1 MGQDKGGKESSGH
14 ETLGFAEFLSRA
26 PSPKEKNED
35 RPHLVVVE
43 PGKEPYVVF
52 VTRNPTVV
60 GRSANADLVLA
71 DTSVSDFHA
80 RLIKHSFGY
89 TIEDMGSA
97 EGTFLQ
103 NRRVSHARIV
113 NGDAFRLGT
122 TTFTFQGEA
131 ASSIPGNRR
140 KTKPLSALSVQNK
153 STALTPSAGPQSI
166 IDQRPPIRRVP
177 TPAAAPRAIAGKN
190 QEHADGEQSIEDLVL
205 KLLRAYRF
213 LARNALIVS
222 VFLVLGT
229 ALGAASFRFVPPVQ
243 GAFSLITLHAAT
255 KANPIDP
262 DSRPAPEEK
271 KQYFAGTIDV
281 LTSTSAVQSTLIA
294 LGIPQPGPG
303 LAEAVIAR
311 MKVVP
316 RGTDSYLATIKPNL
330 FDRGGLDPVL
340 FLATHIQ
347 TYIDLEIA
355 KGLKGYVAEVE
366 FLRSQTEAADKA
378 VKRVS
383 DELVKFREQN
393 VDQLLAQGSVQAG
406 SQLETRRIDLAG
418 EIHRLQGEL
427 GGIRSQLARGS
438 ALQQAKAQSNQPYRD
453 RVARTTQ
460 QIAELRA
467 QGYADGHPDIQ
478 RLLAEQR
485 DIEHMVDNKL
495 AAKPTESDIKQNT
508 AYDALRAQAD
518 QLESR
523 IRAAYTERGFVETNL
538 RNIRKV
544 SALSPEINA
553 KVDELIQMKDETT
566 KQYSLLFDRL
576 KKAEI
581 RLELER
587 VSATSRYEID
597 IPARLEAPP
606 GKKVLATRIFIGTG
620 IGAGMAAVLLLLRA
634 LRDIFRR
641 VSQNANL
648 TILLV
653 VALVGLFNQGCGHPG
668 AFIWVA
674 DLPSK
679 TDGEPV
685 IQPRDTILVEVQK
698 QPALSGEFVIRDD
711 GHFLQPVIGS
721 IRVADLTPRQAA
733 IKISV
738 LLKDVVVNPVVSV
751 WVTKVPP
758 IRVSVVGEVRNVGT
772 YELGRNRNLLT
783 ALAAAGWVTD
793 FASKD
798 GIFVIR
804 ADNSRIRFRLHDIKT
819 SAPATAAFRLNDADV
834 IVVE

>member
-1 MGQDKGGKESSGH
+1 MGQDNGGKEGSGH
-14 ETLGFAEFLSRA
+14 ETLGFAEFLAKA
-26 PSPKEKNED
+26 PLSKETNED
-35 RPHLVVVE
+35 RPHLVVTE

-60 GRSANADLVLA
+60 GRSANADLVLD

-113 NGDAFRLGT
+113 NGDTLRIGK
-122 TTFTFQGEA
+122 TTFTFQGEPTT
-131 ASSIPGNRR
+131 SVQGNRR
-140 KTKPLSALSVQNK
+140 KTKPLSALPTQHK
-153 STALTPSAGPQSI
+153 STALIPSAGPQSI
-166 IDQRPPIRRVP
+166 IDQRPPIRRIP
-177 TPAAAPRAIAGKN
+177 TPIAAPRAIASKD
-190 QEHADGEQSIEDLVL
+190 QEQENGEQSIEDLVL
-205 KLLRAYRF
+205 KLLRAYKF
-213 LARNALIVS
+213 LARNALFIS

-229 ALGAASFRFVPPVQ
+229 AIGAASFRFLPPVQ
-243 GAFSLITLHAAT
+243 GAFSLITLHST
-255 KANPIDP
+255 PKSNPIEP
-262 DSRPAPEEK
+262 DGHSTNEK
-271 KQYFAGTIDV
+271 NIYFVGAAEV
-281 LTSTSAVQSTLIA
+281 LMSPTLVQSTLKA
-294 LGIPQPGPG
+294 MGVPTPTTA

-330 FDRGGLDPVL
+330 FDRGGLDSVL
-340 FLATHIQ
+340 FLATHLQ
-347 TYIDLEIA
+347 TYVDQETA
-355 KGLKGYVAEVE
+355 KRLKGVVAEVE
-366 FLRSQTEAADKA
+366 FLRVQTDAADKT
-378 VKRVS
+378 VKRIS
-383 DELVKFREQN
+383 DELVKFREKN
-393 VDQLLAQGSVQAG
+393 VDQLLAQGSIQAG

-418 EIHRLQGEL
+418 EIHRLSGEL

-438 ALQQAKAQSNQPYRD
+438 ALQQAKAQANQPYRE
-453 RVARTTQ
+453 RIARTTQ

-478 RLLAEQR
+478 KLMAEQR
-485 DIEHMVDNKL
+485 DIEHIVDNRL
-495 AAKPTESDIKQNT
+495 AAKPTETDIKQNT
-508 AYDALRAQAD
+508 VYDALRAQAD

-523 IRAAYTERGFVETNL
+523 IKAAYTERGFVETNL

-553 KVDELIQMKDETT
+553 KVDELIQQKDETA

-587 VSATSRYEID
+587 VSSASQYEID

-606 GKKVLATRIFIGTG
+606 GKKALATRIFIGFG
-620 IGAGMAAVLLLLRA
+620 IGAGLAAILLLLRA

-648 TILLV
+648 TILLF
-653 VALVGLFNQGCGHPG
+653 VALGLYNQGCGHPG
-668 AFIWVA
+668 AFTWVS
-674 DLPSK
+674 DLPSNK
-679 TDGEPV
+679 TDGNPV

-698 QPALSGEFVIRDD
+698 QSTLSGEYVVRDD

-721 IRVADLTPRQAA
+721 ILVADLTPQQVAL
-733 IKISV
+733 KISV
-738 LLKDVVVNPVVSV
+738 LLKEVVVNPVVSV
-751 WVTKVPP
+751 WITKVSP
-758 IRVSVVGEVRNVGT
+758 IRVSVVGEVKTAGT

-793 FASKD
+793 FARKD
-798 GIFVIR
+798 SIFVVR

-819 SAPATAAFRLNDADV
+819 SEPATAAFRLNDADV